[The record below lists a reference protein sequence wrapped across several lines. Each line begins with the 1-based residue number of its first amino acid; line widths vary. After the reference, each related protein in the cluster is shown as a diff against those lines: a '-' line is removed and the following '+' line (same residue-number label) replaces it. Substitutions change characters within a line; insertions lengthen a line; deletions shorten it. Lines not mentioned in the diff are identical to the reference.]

1 LASRRRTHI
10 AGSHY
15 AGLHAAAARPEAT
28 LPPWPRARAALPP
41 PGPAPAGMP
50 PPPCHGVRELGMGWA
65 SH

>member
-1 LASRRRTHI
+1 MAFCRRTHI
-10 AGSHY
+10 AGSPY

-41 PGPAPAGMP
+41 PGPALDGT
-50 PPPCHGVRELGMGWA
+50 PPPCHGVRELGLGWA